1 MTGIR
6 IVLGLCAV
14 TFATPGA
21 PAQHLAR
28 TAGTR
33 LSAPAVSPAGTPVVS
48 LIDVVEPKYRTD
60 VASVMAKPTITARH
74 AEEPFAANPTVYQ
87 WLLEHPDR
95 AAVAWERIGVPC
107 LPIRERAPG
116 VYEFKDENGS
126 DVSWQ
131 AVGSFAEGRVW
142 FASGKVKPG
151 ALMPTVPV
159 KAVVVARYPNVPQA
173 DGTKKIAPTAS
184 LYFQTDSRAA
194 ATVLRI
200 AGPAA
205 PRMAE
210 DGAEQMLFFF
220 SGLARYLDK
229 HPDQTAAVLTPTK
242 RAAVK

>member
-6 IVLGLCAV
+6 IVLGLCVAAL
-14 TFATPGA
+14 ATPSA

-28 TAGTR
+28 TATTR
-33 LSAPAVSPAGTPVVS
+33 LSAPAMSPAGTPVVS
-48 LIDVVEPKYRTD
+48 LIDIVDVKYRTD
-60 VASVMAKPTITARH
+60 VAAVMAKPTISARH
-74 AEEPFAANPTVYQ
+74 TEEPFAANPTVYQ

-95 AAVAWERIGVPC
+95 AAVAWERVGVPC
-107 LPIRERAPG
+107 LPIKERTPG
-116 VYEFKDENGS
+116 VYEFKDDNGS

-131 AVGSFAEGRVW
+131 AVGTFAEGRVW
-142 FASGKVKPG
+142 YASGKVKSG

-159 KAVVVARYPNVPQA
+159 KAVVVVRYPNVTQA

-184 LYFQTDSRAA
+184 VYFQTDSRAA
-194 ATVLRI
+194 AMVLRI

-205 PRMAE
+205 PRLAE

-229 HPDQTAAVLTPTK
+229 HPDQTAAILTPAK
-242 RAAVK
+242 RPSVK

>member
-6 IVLGLCAV
+6 IVLGLCAAMFLPA
-14 TFATPGA
+14 FAS
-21 PAQHLAR
+21 AQHLAR
-28 TAGTR
+28 TAATR
-33 LSAPAVSPAGTPVVS
+33 LSAPAVSPAGAPVVA
-48 LIDVVEPKYRTD
+48 LTDVVDVKYRTD
-60 VASVMAKPTITARH
+60 VAAVMAKPTISAKH
-74 AEEPFAANPTVYQ
+74 SEEPFAANPTVYQ

-107 LPIRERAPG
+107 LPIKERSPG
-116 VYEFKDENGS
+116 LYEFKDENGS
-126 DVSWQ
+126 DVTWQ
-131 AVGSFAEGRVW
+131 AVGTFAEGRVW
-142 FASGKVKPG
+142 YASGKVKPG

-159 KAVVVARYPNVPQA
+159 KAVVVARYPNVTQA
-173 DGTKKIAPTAS
+173 DGSKKIAPTAS
-184 LYFQTDSRAA
+184 VYFQTESRAA

-229 HPDQTAAVLTPTK
+229 HPDQTAAILTPAK